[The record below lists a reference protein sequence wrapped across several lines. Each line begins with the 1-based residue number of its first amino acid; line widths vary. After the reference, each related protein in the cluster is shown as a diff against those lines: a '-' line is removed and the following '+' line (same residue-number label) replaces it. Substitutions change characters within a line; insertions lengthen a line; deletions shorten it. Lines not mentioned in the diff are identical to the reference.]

1 MFQANISQQQ
11 VIDYGKK
18 KYSQDPVYLDTE
30 TTGLEIKDEIVEIAI
45 IDKNG
50 QILLDSLVKPKQP
63 IPDSAT
69 AIHHIS
75 NEMVKDSP
83 TFLDIWPQIQEFI
96 LNRPVGMYNAEFDV
110 RLLKQS
116 MNIYNQSIIQKNVA
130 FDVMKMF
137 SDFRGLIDPRRKTMR
152 RFRLEEAGRYFG
164 IPLPN
169 SHRAVDDTKLTR
181 AVFHAI
187 IGEPY

>member
-11 VIDYGKK
+11 VIDYGRR

-50 QILLDSLVKPKQP
+50 LILLDSLIKPKQP

-130 FDVMKMF
+130 FDVMKMY
-137 SDFRGLIDPRRKTMR
+137 SDFRGLIDPRRKAMR

>member
-50 QILLDSLVKPKQP
+50 LILLDSLIKPKQP

-116 MNIYNQSIIQKNVA
+116 MNIYNQSIIHKNVA
-130 FDVMKMF
+130 FDVMKMY
-137 SDFRGLIDPRRKTMR
+137 SDFRGLIDPRRKAMR

>member
-11 VIDYGKK
+11 VIDYGRRKF
-18 KYSQDPVYLDTE
+18 SQDPVYLDTE
-30 TTGLEIKDEIVEIAI
+30 TTGLELNDEIVEIAI

-50 QILLDSLVKPKQP
+50 LVLIDSLIKPKQP
-63 IPDSAT
+63 IPDSAI

-83 TFLDIWPQIQEFI
+83 TFIEIWPQIQEFI
-96 LNRPVGMYNAEFDV
+96 LDRPVGMYNAEFDV
-110 RLLKQS
+110 RLMKQS
-116 MNIYNQSIIQKNVA
+116 MNIYNQSINQKNIA

-137 SDFRGLIDPRRKTMR
+137 SDYRGLIDSRRKAMR

-164 IPLPN
+164 IPIPN

-181 AVFHAI
+181 AVFHSI